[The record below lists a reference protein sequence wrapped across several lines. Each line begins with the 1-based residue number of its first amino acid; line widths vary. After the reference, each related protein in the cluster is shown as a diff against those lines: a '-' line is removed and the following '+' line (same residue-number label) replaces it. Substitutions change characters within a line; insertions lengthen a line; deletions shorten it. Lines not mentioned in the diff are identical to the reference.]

1 MRRPCQMIP
10 KFAFF
15 ICFSYLY
22 RLLKKA
28 MFTDVHIQIFIGLA
42 ILVLYAISVLSLVL
56 VVLLEN
62 RNPLKTIPWVIVL
75 LFLPGV
81 GLIVYFVFGQDNRRQ
96 RIISRRTYKRIMKP
110 LQSDVVKQDKCV
122 VPSSY
127 QPLVNLL
134 NRNKRNPLLY
144 GSEITCYTHGT
155 EKFEALLH
163 EINLAKHHIHLQYY
177 IFADDEI
184 GRKVKNAL
192 MAKAKAGIEVRVL
205 YDDVGNWN
213 VKQRFFREMQQAG
226 IEVYSFL
233 KVAFPVF
240 SSKVN
245 YRNHRKVVVIDGT
258 TGFMGGM
265 NIADRYVKGT
275 SWGTW
280 RDTHFKVVGKGVH
293 GLQSAFLIDWYVASK
308 LLVKGKV
315 YYPDEKIFGDNIMQF
330 ITSGPVG
337 QWRAYLQAITF
348 CITNAKKYVY
358 IQTPYFLPTDGLNQ
372 ALQTVAL
379 GGVDVRLMLP
389 ERSDTRTANMATHS
403 FLDDM
408 VKAGVKVYFYKP
420 GFLHAKLLVIDDELT
435 GVGSANFDFRS
446 FEHNFEINAF
456 VYQQS
461 FAKQMKKI
469 FVEDMNSHCEQLTPA
484 QWLKRPIPKR
494 LAESFMR
501 LFSPLL

>member
-1 MRRPCQMIP
+1 
-10 KFAFF
+10 
-15 ICFSYLY
+15 
-22 RLLKKA
+22 
-28 MFTDVHIQIFIGLA
+28 MFTDGQIQIIFGLT
-42 ILVLYAISVLSLVL
+42 ILILYSISIVSLVL

-75 LFLPGV
+75 LFLPGI
-81 GLIVYFVFGQDNRRQ
+81 GLLVYFVFGQDNRRQ
-96 RIISRRTYKRIMKP
+96 RIVSRRTYKRIMKP

-122 VPSSY
+122 VPSPY
-127 QPLVNLL
+127 QPLVHLL
-134 NRNKRNPLLY
+134 NRNKQNPLLY
-144 GSEITCYTHGT
+144 GSEITCYTRGL
-155 EKFEALLH
+155 EKFETLLQ
-163 EINLAKHHIHLQYY
+163 EINQARHHIHIQYY

-184 GRKVKNAL
+184 GRQVKDAL
-192 MAKAKAGIEVRVL
+192 ISKAKEGVEVRVL
-205 YDDVGNWN
+205 YDDVGSWN
-213 VKQRFFREMQQAG
+213 VKQRFFQEMQNAG
-226 IEVYSFL
+226 IEVYAFL

-258 TGFMGGM
+258 VGFMGGM
-265 NIADRYVKGT
+265 NIADRYLTGT
-275 SWGTW
+275 SWGMW
-280 RDTHFKVVGKGVH
+280 RDSHFKVAGKGVH

-308 LLVKGKV
+308 QIIKGKA
-315 YYPDEKIFGDNIMQF
+315 YYPEEKIFGDNIMQF
-330 ITSGPVG
+330 VTSGPVG
-337 QWRAYLQAITF
+337 QWREYLQAVTF
-348 CITNAKKYVY
+348 SIANAKKYIY

-389 ERSDTRTANMATHS
+389 QRSDTRTANMASHS

-408 VKAGVKVYFYKP
+408 VKAGVKVYFYTS
-420 GFLHAKLLVIDDELT
+420 GFLHAKLLVMDDELT
-435 GVGSANFDFRS
+435 SIGSANFDFRS

-461 FAKQMKKI
+461 FAKQMKKV
-469 FVEDMNSHCEQLTPA
+469 FLEDMSHCERLVA
-484 QWLKRPIPKR
+484 ARWLKRPIPKR